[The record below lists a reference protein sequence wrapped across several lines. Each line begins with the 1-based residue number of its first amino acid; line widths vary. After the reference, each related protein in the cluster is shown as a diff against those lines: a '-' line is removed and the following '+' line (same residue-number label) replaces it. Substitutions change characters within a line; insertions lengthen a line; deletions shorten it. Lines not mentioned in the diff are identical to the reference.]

1 MLYPRYE
8 APSATSNDAAQLSQA
23 GVHFIPEI
31 RAMAGLLREIA
42 VIEILGRE
50 SGLTTL
56 LISLLAGAD
65 QNDWPIRGGQMSG
78 YATWASLY

>member
-1 MLYPRYE
+1 MAR
-8 APSATSNDAAQLSQA
+8 LSQA
-23 GVHFIPEI
+23 GVHFVHEI
-31 RAMAGLLREIA
+31 RAMAGSCEEIA
-42 VIEILGRE
+42 VIEILRRE